1 MTGILISKF
10 LRENGIKQR
19 WLAEQL
25 GISETRMSLMLTSKV
40 RIDAEFLFKICD
52 VFGVSSETF
61 RNETGEAKGGYLD

>member
-25 GISETRMSLMLTSKV
+25 GISETRMPLMLTSKAP
-40 RIDAEFLFKICD
+40 IDADFLFKICD
-52 VFGVSSETF
+52 V
-61 RNETGEAKGGYLD
+61 L